1 MQQLNFIHLVSAPA
15 AKLQFSPICT
25 RLLTGGL
32 TMKFIDDTYIRE
44 TIYKRKEDAHKGDFG
59 KVLIYAGSPGM
70 AGAAILCGTAALRTG
85 SGLVRFLM
93 TPERKEIQPI
103 LQTGLC
109 EATCINAERVNFADY
124 EAIAIGC
131 GLSESD
137 EAALTMAAILTSYS
151 GVLVLDADALNL
163 LAHREELSSL
173 LPACPATVILTP
185 HVGEAKRLLHTE
197 EEIKTLSQRQEAVCA
212 LAEKYH
218 CIAIL
223 KGAGTLVTDAAEV
236 YENTTGN
243 PGMATGGSGDVLTG
257 IIASLAG
264 QGYQP
269 LDAARMGVFIHG
281 KAGDLAAQELGE
293 MSVIARD
300 IIRKVP
306 DALKQYYQF
315 TCTITY

>member
-1 MQQLNFIHLVSAPA
+1 
-15 AKLQFSPICT
+15 
-25 RLLTGGL
+25 
-32 TMKFIDDTYIRE
+32 MKFTDDTYLRE
-44 TIYKRKEDAHKGDFG
+44 TIYKRKADAHKGDFG

-70 AGAAILCGTAALRTG
+70 AGAALLCGTAALRTG

-93 TPERKEIQPI
+93 TPLRKEIQPI
-103 LQTGLC
+103 LQAGLC
-109 EATCINAERVNFADY
+109 EATCIDVADVNFAEY
-124 EAIAIGC
+124 QAIAIGC
-131 GLSESD
+131 GLGESE
-137 EAALTMAAILTSYS
+137 EAALMLAKIFASYS

-173 LPACPATVILTP
+173 AASYPGTLILTP
-185 HVGEAKRLLHTE
+185 HVGEAKRLLQMNDGE
-197 EEIKTLSQRQEAVCA
+197 AAGQIKTLSQRQAAA
-212 LAEKYH
+212 LALAKKYH
-218 CIAIL
+218 CIAVL
-223 KGAGTLVTDAAEV
+223 KGAGTLVAKTDRSECQAVAGAPAASANDSFESREDV
-236 YENTTGN
+236 FENTTGN

-257 IIASLAG
+257 VIASLAG
-264 QGYQP
+264 QGYAP

-300 IIRKVP
+300 IIRRIP

>member
-1 MQQLNFIHLVSAPA
+1 
-15 AKLQFSPICT
+15 
-25 RLLTGGL
+25 
-32 TMKFIDDTYIRE
+32 MKFTDDTYIRE

-59 KVLIYAGSPGM
+59 KVLIYAGSQGM

-85 SGLVRFLM
+85 SGLIRFFM

-109 EATCINAERVNFADY
+109 EATCIDADRINFAEY
-124 EAIAIGC
+124 QAIAIGC
-131 GLSESD
+131 GLGESD
-137 EAALTMAAILTSYS
+137 EAARMLAAILASYS

-163 LAHREELSSL
+163 FAHREELSAL
-173 LPACPATVILTP
+173 LSDCPATVILTP
-185 HVGEAKRLLHTE
+185 HVGEAKRLLHSE
-197 EEIKTLSQRQEAVCA
+197 EEIKTLSQRQDAAIA

-218 CIAIL
+218 CIAVL
-223 KGAGTLVTDAAEV
+223 KGAGTLVTDTTEV

-257 IIASLAG
+257 VIASLAG
-264 QGYQP
+264 QGYPP

>member
-1 MQQLNFIHLVSAPA
+1 
-15 AKLQFSPICT
+15 
-25 RLLTGGL
+25 
-32 TMKFIDDTYIRE
+32 MKFIDDTYIRE

-70 AGAAILCGTAALRTG
+70 AGAALLCGTAALRTG
-85 SGLVRFLM
+85 SGLVRYLM
-93 TPERKEIQPI
+93 TPLRKEIQPI
-103 LQTGLC
+103 LQTGLW
-109 EATCINAERVNFADY
+109 EATCLDADSLNFADY
-124 EAIAIGC
+124 QAVAAGC
-131 GLSESD
+131 GLGESD
-137 EAALTMAAILTSYS
+137 EAAQMLASILTSYT

-163 LAHREELSSL
+163 VAHREELSSL
-173 LPACPATVILTP
+173 AASYPGTLILTP
-185 HVGEAKRLLHTE
+185 HIGEAKRLLQTN
-197 EEIKTLSQRQEAVCA
+197 EEIKTLSQRQDAVFA

-218 CIAIL
+218 CIAVL
-223 KGAGTLVTDAAEV
+223 KGAGTLVAEKKDV

-257 IIASLAG
+257 VIASLAG
-264 QGYQP
+264 QGYAP

-300 IIRKVP
+300 IIRKIP
-306 DALKQYYQF
+306 DAFKQYYQF

>member
-1 MQQLNFIHLVSAPA
+1 
-15 AKLQFSPICT
+15 
-25 RLLTGGL
+25 
-32 TMKFIDDTYIRE
+32 MKFTDDTYIRE

-70 AGAAILCGTAALRTG
+70 AGAALLCGTAALRTG

-93 TPERKEIQPI
+93 TPLRKEIQPI

-109 EATCINAERVNFADY
+109 EATCIDAENVIFADY
-124 EAIAIGC
+124 QAISAGC
-131 GLSESD
+131 GLGESG
-137 EAALTMAAILTSYS
+137 ETAQILASILSSYS

-173 LPACPATVILTP
+173 AASYPGTLILTP

-197 EEIKTLSQRQEAVCA
+197 KEIKTLSQRQDAVFA

-218 CIAIL
+218 CIAVL
-223 KGAGTLVTDAAEV
+223 KGAGTLVAVKEDV

-257 IIASLAG
+257 VIASLAG
-264 QGYQP
+264 QGYAP
-269 LDAARMGVFIHG
+269 LDAARMGSFIHG
-281 KAGDLAAQELGE
+281 KAGDLAAAELGE

-300 IIRKVP
+300 IIRKIP

>member
-1 MQQLNFIHLVSAPA
+1 
-15 AKLQFSPICT
+15 
-25 RLLTGGL
+25 
-32 TMKFIDDTYIRE
+32 MKFTDDTYIRE
-44 TIYKRKEDAHKGDFG
+44 TIYKRKADAHKGDFG

-70 AGAAILCGTAALRTG
+70 AGAALLCGTAALRTG

-93 TPERKEIQPI
+93 TPERKEIVPI

-109 EATCINAERVNFADY
+109 EATCIDADLADFADY

-131 GLSESD
+131 GLGESD
-137 EAALTMAAILTSYS
+137 EAAAMTAKILSSYS

-163 LAHREELSSL
+163 IAHREKLSCL
-173 LPACPATVILTP
+173 LPSCRASVILTP

-197 EEIKTLSQRQEAVCA
+197 DAIKTLAQRQEAVCA

-223 KGAGTLVTDAAEV
+223 KGAGTLITDTKEI

-257 IIASLAG
+257 VIASLAG

-306 DALKQYYQF
+306 GALKQYYQF